1 MSHSF
6 VIQQTTKEAN
16 QKVNIVFAGE
26 YSKKL
31 KSRIKKIT
39 KDDYEKDF
47 NDVFGDFGDRRL
59 PRDEIFF

>member
-6 VIQQTTKEAN
+6 VIQQNTKEAN
-16 QKVNIVFAGE
+16 QKLNTVLASE

-31 KSRIKKIT
+31 KQRIKKIT

-47 NDVFGDFGDRRL
+47 EEVFGDFGDRRL